1 MMDEED
7 IDFDQLEFIIQF
19 LLESLKD
26 EDNVVRWTAAKG
38 LGRITGRMTKE
49 YADQIVEQL
58 LALFDPNETDSS
70 WHGGCLALAELCRR
84 GLLLPERLGTFI
96 PILDKALIYD
106 INRGNYSVGAHVRD
120 AACYVV
126 WSFARAYPPE
136 IMKPHVY
143 LLSNLLVVA
152 SLFDR
157 EVNCRRAAS
166 ATF

>member
-1 MMDEED
+1 M
-7 IDFDQLEFIIQF
+7 
-19 LLESLKD
+19 LESLKD

-38 LGRITGRMTKE
+38 VGRITGRLTKE
-49 YADQIVEQL
+49 FADQIVEQL
-58 LALFDPNETDSS
+58 FALFDDNETENS

-84 GLLLPERLGTFI
+84 GLLLPERLAKYV
-96 PILDKALIYD
+96 PILEKALIYD
-106 INRGNYSVGAHVRD
+106 INRGTHSVGAHVRD

-126 WSFARAYPPE
+126 WSFARAYSPE
-136 IMKPHVY
+136 IMKPHVHA
-143 LLSNLLVVA
+143 LSTQLIVV